1 MFNYII
7 FQRRDIEMAKL
18 YIDEYSK
25 KGLRTLVLGKKR
37 LSEQDYRNW
46 KDEYNVNN

>member
-1 MFNYII
+1 
-7 FQRRDIEMAKL
+7 MAKE

-37 LSEQDYRNW
+37 LTEIDKHIQGGGNQ
-46 KDEYNVNN
+46 